1 MLRPLSA
8 EMPALVLHCL
18 PDGIQDPFGRPMV
31 ALRLTPFCDEIP
43 GVKISFLRNMELLRQ
58 HLAYLNQ
65 LQQRGIRP
73 ILQYVA
79 LLDIGGMTF
88 HHVVRRTGRTAEMNV
103 LSTDFCS
110 SRTSSC

>member
-8 EMPALVLHCL
+8 DMPDLVLHCL

-31 ALRLTPFCDEIP
+31 ALRLAPLCDEIP
-43 GVKISFLRNMELLRQ
+43 DIKSSFLRNMELLRR

-65 LQQRGIRP
+65 LQQSGLRP

-79 LLDIGGMTF
+79 LLDIGSMTF
-88 HHVVRRTGRTAEMNV
+88 HHVVRRAGCAAEMNS
-103 LSTDFCS
+103 LSTDYCS
-110 SRTSSC
+110 NKISSC